1 MAFELEGTLKV
12 VMETQTFGSGF
23 VKREF
28 VVTIGEDRYPQ
39 DIKLEFVKD
48 KVSLL
53 DRYKPGQKVKVGFDL
68 RGGEHNGRYYVN
80 LQAWRIHPADGTEG
94 SGGSADGQTSSTRSA
109 PSQER
114 SGPRPPRQAGSGGD
128 RGDRVGGNDRWDRG
142 GARDGGA
149 RDGGRPRRGE
159 QEFRGRK
166 GGHTEEDDI
175 DF

>member
-94 SGGSADGQTSSTRSA
+94 SGGSADGQTSSTRPA

-114 SGPRPPRQAGSGGD
+114 SSPRPPRQIGSGGD
-128 RGDRVGGNDRWDRG
+128 RGNRAGGNDRWDRG
-142 GARDGGA
+142 GS
-149 RDGGRPRRGE
+149 RDGGREAGRPKRGE
-159 QEFRGRK
+159 QEFRGRR